1 MNIERCS
8 QRHAVQSPNKRRNRT
23 IKMKNLTMT
32 LAAIALATAS
42 FTTLAATQVQS
53 IGVISAQAGTNLSS
67 LENKLAAKAQENG
80 ASSYRIISASGDNRL
95 YGTAE
100 LYK

>member
-1 MNIERCS
+1 
-8 QRHAVQSPNKRRNRT
+8 
-23 IKMKNLTMT
+23 MKNITMT

-42 FTTLAATQVQS
+42 FTTLAATEVQS
-53 IGVISAQAGTNLSS
+53 APAGQQAIGVVSATSGNSLSS
-67 LENKLAAKAQENG
+67 LQDKLNAKASEAG
-80 ASSYRIISASGDNRL
+80 ASSYRIIGASGDNHL

>member
-1 MNIERCS
+1 
-8 QRHAVQSPNKRRNRT
+8 
-23 IKMKNLTMT
+23 MKNITMT

-42 FTTLAATQVQS
+42 FTTLAATEVQS
-53 IGVISAQAGTNLSS
+53 APAGEQTIGTVSASSNGDLSTLQS
-67 LENKLAAKAQENG
+67 KLNAKATEAG
-80 ASSYRIISASGDNRL
+80 ASSYRIIGASGENHM

>member
-1 MNIERCS
+1 
-8 QRHAVQSPNKRRNRT
+8 
-23 IKMKNLTMT
+23 MKNLTMT

-42 FTTLAATQVQS
+42 FTTLAATEVQSAPANSQS
-53 IGVISAQAGTNLSS
+53 IGVVSAQAGSNLAS
-67 LENKLAAKAQENG
+67 LENKLAAKADANG